1 MPSLQLY
8 FFMAHRNSAAFE
20 TPAIYSSSQ
29 LLNPGTL
36 IRLDP
41 FYRVEHSYKSW
52 IFSRKCGSY
61 NRPAIVETLL
71 SEAMPRRWKP
81 ILFMN
86 VSQQN
91 FYTNRTYR
99 ILLRCWL
106 FVNLLVYSTKLYLCV
121 CNCVIFVFNY
131 KFIT

>member
-8 FFMAHRNSAAFE
+8 FFTGRRNSAAFE

-41 FYRVEHSYKSW
+41 LYRVEHSYKSW

-81 ILFMN
+81 ILFMH

-91 FYTNRTYR
+91 FCTNRTYR

-106 FVNLLVYSTKLYLCV
+106 FVNLFVYSTKLYLCV

>member
-29 LLNPGTL
+29 LLNLGTL

-121 CNCVIFVFNY
+121 CNGVIFVFNY

>member
-8 FFMAHRNSAAFE
+8 FFTAHRNSAAFE
-20 TPAIYSSSQ
+20 TPVIYSSSQ
-29 LLNPGTL
+29 LLNLGTL

-121 CNCVIFVFNY
+121 CNGVIFVFNY